1 MSSLLSARD
10 LDKSYSEGGR
20 EIVVLRQLSLEV
32 RAAERLAIVG
42 ESGVG
47 KSTLLHILGTLDRP
61 TRGRI
66 IYAGEDLPLNDE
78 AALSLFRNREIGFV
92 FQFHYLL
99 PDFSALENVM
109 LPALIQGMSPA
120 QAREQAEDLLE
131 SVGLKE
137 RMSHRPGKLS
147 GGEQQRVSVARSV
160 ILNPKL
166 ILADEPT
173 GSLDFRIGQ
182 EVHELLFQ
190 LNEQRGVALIIATH
204 NRDFAEKIG
213 RQLELRDGQLFPVTH
228 CPCFSFTRS
237 GEFVRKS
244 TSIIPPKR
252 PCSGQNETATHYCS
266 NYPVSALLFFYP
278 FTYIVFSL
286 LGAGKG

>member
-1 MSSLLSARD
+1 MSSLLSAREI
-10 LDKSYSEGGR
+10 DKSYSEGGR
-20 EIVVLRQLSLEV
+20 EIVVLRQLSLELES
-32 RAAERLAIVG
+32 AERLAIVG

-47 KSTLLHILGTLDRP
+47 KSTLLHILGTLDHP
-61 TRGRI
+61 TGGRI
-66 IYAGEDLPLNDE
+66 IYSGKELPLNDE
-78 AALSLFRNREIGFV
+78 AALSAFRNREIGFV

-99 PDFSALENVM
+99 PDFSAVENVM
-109 LPALIQGMSPA
+109 LPALIQGIPPA
-120 QAREQAEDLLE
+120 QARKQAEDLLE

-160 ILNPKL
+160 ILQPKL

-182 EVHELLFQ
+182 EVHDLLFQ

-204 NRDFAEKIG
+204 NREFAEKIG

-228 CPCFSFTRS
+228 CR
-237 GEFVRKS
+237 
-244 TSIIPPKR
+244 
-252 PCSGQNETATHYCS
+252 
-266 NYPVSALLFFYP
+266 
-278 FTYIVFSL
+278 
-286 LGAGKG
+286 

>member
-10 LDKSYSEGGR
+10 IDKSYSEGGR
-20 EIVVLRQLSLEV
+20 EIVVLRQLTLELQTS
-32 RAAERLAIVG
+32 ERLAIVG

-61 TRGRI
+61 TSGRI
-66 IYAGEDLPLNDE
+66 IYSGKELPLDDE
-78 AALSLFRNREIGFV
+78 AAVSAFRNREIGFV

-99 PDFSALENVM
+99 QDFSALENVM
-109 LPALIQGMSPA
+109 LPALIQGISPA

-160 ILNPKL
+160 ILQPKL

-228 CPCFSFTRS
+228 CP
-237 GEFVRKS
+237 
-244 TSIIPPKR
+244 
-252 PCSGQNETATHYCS
+252 
-266 NYPVSALLFFYP
+266 
-278 FTYIVFSL
+278 
-286 LGAGKG
+286 